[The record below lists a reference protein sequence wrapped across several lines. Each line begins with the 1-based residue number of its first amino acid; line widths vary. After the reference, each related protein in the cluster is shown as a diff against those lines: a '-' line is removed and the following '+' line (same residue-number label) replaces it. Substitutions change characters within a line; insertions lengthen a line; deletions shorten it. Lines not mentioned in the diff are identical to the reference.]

1 MKKIL
6 IFGIPLPSKYDQFP
20 LNKRIN
26 EFIKSILKY
35 NKSSFYFKR
44 KIKVNKYKE
53 EIFILENNFSLKKLI
68 FILFSVYYTLYK

>member
-44 KIKVNKYKE
+44 
-53 EIFILENNFSLKKLI
+53 EIRINFYI
-68 FILFSVYYTLYK
+68 IYILFSICYTLYK